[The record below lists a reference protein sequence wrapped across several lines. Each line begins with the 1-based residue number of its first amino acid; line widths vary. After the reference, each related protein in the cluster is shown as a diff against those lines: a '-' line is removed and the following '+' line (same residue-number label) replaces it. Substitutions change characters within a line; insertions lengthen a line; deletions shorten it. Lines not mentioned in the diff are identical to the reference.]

1 MMELADVVAV
11 HTVAKLVIYP
21 GNPNVSVNIFNNCF
35 RAEALTEPPIS
46 ARLYRSTILTI
57 LLLI

>member
-21 GNPNVSVNIFNNCF
+21 GNPNVSVKIFNNYF
-35 RAEALTEPPIS
+35 RAEPLTEPPIPIC
-46 ARLYRSTILTI
+46 LYRNTILTI
-57 LLLI
+57 LLLT